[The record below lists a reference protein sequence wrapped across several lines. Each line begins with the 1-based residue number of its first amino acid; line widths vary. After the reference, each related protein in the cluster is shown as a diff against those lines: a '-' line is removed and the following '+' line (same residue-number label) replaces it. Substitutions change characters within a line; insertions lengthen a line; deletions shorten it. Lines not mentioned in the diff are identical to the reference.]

1 LYLELAA
8 EWHNVAIS
16 AEITAEAED
25 AGAVPNRKPNTKGSK
40 KEKRQDNPDQE
51 DVSVVAL

>member
-16 AEITAEAED
+16 AEISAEAED
-25 AGAVPNRKPNTKGSK
+25 AGAVPNRKPNIKGSK